1 MYTNNCIVTNT
12 CRSIFLRTAVYV
24 QRRWKSKKEHWSV
37 LAKKKHPV
45 DRALEHFDD
54 FYKTVFG
61 RRWPSIRL
69 ALLSPHKYC
78 AVINNF
84 GDSDI
89 ALSDLQNIG
98 ALNMRTLFE
107 LEKENI
113 KNKKQ
118 EERRNKELQK
128 IFNLDRKLEQMANAK
143 QQEELESLYPHRENS
158 EGTCV
163 PGDINILNKSSSDTS
178 HVLSDSINRKDGDEE
193 FGDGL
198 DEKSLESSLK
208 DAEIDTQRLIDPA
221 SGLSA
226 SALYEY
232 VPATRLKG
240 LEDWI
245 VESDHYRYYRKDTDF
260 PVCIEQDNDFIFP
273 GHLQVLT
280 FERGN
285 VSSFPAPKRG
295 STGVLNYYMLDGGS
309 LLPVLALGLNPGD
322 RVLDM
327 CAAPGGKSL
336 MMLQTLFPA
345 HLVCNDVWESRIKRI
360 KSVIKQ
366 YVYDTDKWKNQLVV
380 TQRDGRDI
388 DEYNVYNKIL
398 VDVPCT
404 TDRHCLHDNDNNI
417 FKPGRTKERLQI
429 PELQAELL
437 SHALKIVEPGGTVV
451 YSTCSLSPI
460 QNDGVVHMALRKV
473 WEETDIQVIV
483 KDMKAALE
491 PIECVYKLGHDLGL
505 KYGHVVLPFVP
516 CNFGP
521 MYFCKLVRTK

>member
-1 MYTNNCIVTNT
+1 
-12 CRSIFLRTAVYV
+12 
-24 QRRWKSKKEHWSV
+24 SV
-37 LAKKKHPV
+37 LAKKKHPA

-89 ALSDLQNIG
+89 AVSDLQNTG
-98 ALNMRTLFE
+98 ALNMRTVFE

-118 EERRNKELQK
+118 EERRNRELQK
-128 IFNLDRKLEQMANAK
+128 IFSLDRKLEQMANVK
-143 QQEELESLYPHRENS
+143 HQEELESVYPHRENS
-158 EGTCV
+158 EGNWV
-163 PGDINILNKSSSDTS
+163 PGDIILNNSSSDTS
-178 HVLSDSINRKDGDEE
+178 HVMSDSINRKHGGEE
-193 FGDGL
+193 LGGGL
-198 DEKSLESSLK
+198 DLKSLKSSLK

-221 SGLSA
+221 TGLSA
-226 SALYEY
+226 AALYEY

-260 PVCIEQDNDFIFP
+260 PVHIEQDNDFIFP

-285 VSSFPAPKRG
+285 VSSFPVPKRG

-345 HLVCNDVWESRIKRI
+345 CLVCNDIWESRVKRI
-360 KSVIKQ
+360 RSVIKQ
-366 YVYDTDKWKNQLVV
+366 YLYDSEKWKNQLIV

-437 SHALKIVEPGGTVV
+437 SHALKIVQPGGTVV

-473 WEETDIQVIV
+473 WEETDVQVIV
-483 KDMKAALE
+483 KDMTAALE
-491 PIECVYKLGHDLGL
+491 PVECVYKLGHGIGL
-505 KYGHVVLPFVP
+505 RYGHLVLPFLP